1 MINERYREDRE
12 RRRLG
17 SLTVFSG
24 PTHSGKTKK
33 LEADAERAQ
42 RQGRRS
48 QRLAGPA
55 DANQLLDRLDPAAE
69 LVTVDDAQQYDD
81 RLVEVLSDRAT
92 LHRVDVVVAGWELD
106 YTGQP
111 SGPLPELM
119 CAADFAL
126 KLDDGVCAQPGC
138 RNLASRT
145 QRFLPSS
152 GSRDFP
158 RASSGSRDFP
168 RADGTPERF
177 LPVCRRH
184 HTPEARTVSFQ
195 EVWFDEPSGSLDLI
209 SGCIFSGKTQELIRR
224 LDQARY
230 AGSTIQAFKPAL
242 DDRYAIEAVASH
254 REVRFPP
261 TAVPDVAALRDQLR
275 DDTRVVGID
284 EAQFLG
290 PEIVSLAEELADRGR
305 HVIVAGLD
313 LDFLA
318 RPFGPMP
325 LLAAYADRLTKL
337 QASCQHPG
345 CGSRQA
351 TRTQR
356 LVDGEPASSESPL
369 TESGGAATYEARC
382 RHHHRI
388 GVVRKPEPVS
398 IVEESA
404 EL

>member
-33 LEADAERAQ
+33 LEAEAERAQ
-42 RQGRRS
+42 RQGRRT
-48 QRLAGPA
+48 QRLTGPA
-55 DANQLLDRLDPAAE
+55 DANQLLDQLDPAGE
-69 LVTVDDAQQYDD
+69 LVTVDNAQQFDD
-81 RLVEVLSDRAT
+81 RLVDVLNDLAT
-92 LHRVDVVVAGWELD
+92 IHRVDVVVAGWELD
-106 YTGQP
+106 YAGQP
-111 SGPLPELM
+111 AGPMPELM

-145 QRFLPSS
+145 QRFNAVN
-152 GSRDFP
+152 GG
-158 RASSGSRDFP
+158 A
-168 RADGTPERF
+168 ERF

-184 HTPEARTVSFQ
+184 HTAQPRALSFQ
-195 EVWFDEPSGSLDLI
+195 EVWFDEPSGGLDVI
-209 SGCIFSGKTQELIRR
+209 SGCMFSGKTQELIRR
-224 LDQARY
+224 LDQAHY
-230 AGSTIQAFKPAL
+230 AGSSIQAFKPAL
-242 DDRYAIEAVASH
+242 DDRYALEAVASH
-254 REVRFPP
+254 REIRFPAI
-261 TAVPDVAALRDQLR
+261 AVPDVAALRAQLR
-275 DDTRVVGID
+275 DDTRVIGID
-284 EAQFLG
+284 EAQFFG
-290 PEIVSLAEELADRGR
+290 PEIVSLAEELADRGI

-337 QASCQHPG
+337 QASCQYPG

-351 TRTQR
+351 SRTQR
-356 LVDGEPASSESPL
+356 LVDGAPASADTPL
-369 TESGGAATYEARC
+369 IVVGGAATYQARC

-388 GVVRKPEPVS
+388 GVVAKPESVLL
-398 IVEESA
+398 VEESA
-404 EL
+404 DL

>member
-17 SLTVFSG
+17 SLTVYCG

-33 LEADAERAQ
+33 LEAEAERAQ
-42 RQGRRS
+42 RQGRRM
-48 QRLAGPA
+48 QRLAAPA
-55 DANQLLDRLDPAAE
+55 DANQLLDQLEPATE

-81 RLVEVLSDRAT
+81 RLVQVLNDLAT
-92 LHRVDVVVAGWELD
+92 MHRVDVVVAGWELD
-106 YTGQP
+106 YTGLP
-111 SGPLPELM
+111 AGPMPELM

-145 QRFLPSS
+145 QRF
-152 GSRDFP
+152 F
-158 RASSGSRDFP
+158 AVN
-168 RADGTPERF
+168 GTPERF

-184 HTPEARTVSFQ
+184 HSAEPRTQAFQ

-209 SGCIFSGKTQELIRR
+209 SGCMFSGKTQELIRR

-242 DDRYAIEAVASH
+242 DDRYAIAAVASH
-254 REVRFPP
+254 REIRFPAI
-261 TAVPDVAALRDQLR
+261 AVPDVTALAAQLR
-275 DDTRVVGID
+275 DETRVIGID
-284 EAQFLG
+284 EAQFFG
-290 PEIVSLAEELADRGR
+290 PEVVSLADALANRGR

-325 LLAAYADRLTKL
+325 LLAAHADRLTKL
-337 QASCQHPG
+337 QASCQYPG

-351 TRTQR
+351 SRTQR
-356 LVDGEPASSESPL
+356 LVEGVPASADEPL
-369 TESGGAATYEARC
+369 VVIGGAATYQARC

-388 GVVRKPEPVS
+388 GVTRPESEAVS
-398 IVEESA
+398 VAEESRDF
-404 EL
+404 

>member
-17 SLTVFSG
+17 SLTVYSG

-33 LEADAERAQ
+33 LEAEAERAL
-42 RQGRRS
+42 RQGRRM
-48 QRLAGPA
+48 QRLAAEA
-55 DANQLLDRLDPAAE
+55 DANDLLNQLDPLTE

-81 RLVEVLSDRAT
+81 RLLDVLNDLAT
-92 LHRVDVVVAGWELD
+92 LHRVDVVAAGWELD
-106 YTGQP
+106 YTGRAA
-111 SGPLPELM
+111 GPMPELL
-119 CAADFAL
+119 CTADFAL

-145 QRFLPSS
+145 QRFH
-152 GSRDFP
+152 
-158 RASSGSRDFP
+158 AIN
-168 RADGTPERF
+168 GTPERF

-184 HTPEARTVSFQ
+184 HTAEPRALSFQ
-195 EVWFDEPSGSLDLI
+195 EIWFDEASGSLDLI
-209 SGCIFSGKTQELIRR
+209 SGCMFSGTTQELIRR

-230 AGSTIQAFKPAL
+230 AGTALQAFKPAL

-254 REVRFPP
+254 REVRFPAI
-261 TAVPDVAALRDQLR
+261 AVPDVAALRDQLQ

-284 EAQFLG
+284 EAQFFG
-290 PEIVSLAEELADRGR
+290 PEIVTMAEDLANRGR

-325 LLAAYADRLTKL
+325 LLAARADRLTKL
-337 QASCQHPG
+337 QASCQYPG
-345 CGSRQA
+345 CGSREG
-351 TRTQR
+351 TRTQP
-356 LVDGEPASSESPL
+356 LVDGMPAPVDSPL
-369 TESGGAATYEARC
+369 VVIGGAATYQARC
-382 RHHHRI
+382 RHHHGI
-388 GVVRKPEPVS
+388 GVEARPEPEPVP
-398 IVEESA
+398 VAEESA

>member
-17 SLTVFSG
+17 SLTVYSG

-33 LEADAERAQ
+33 LEAEAERAQ
-42 RQGRRS
+42 RQGRRM
-48 QRLAGPA
+48 QRLTAPTDPNA
-55 DANQLLDRLDPAAE
+55 LLNELDPAAE

-81 RLVEVLSDRAT
+81 RLVEVLNDLAT
-92 LHRVDVVVAGWELD
+92 IHRMDVVVGGWELD
-106 YTGQP
+106 YAGRP
-111 SGPLPELM
+111 AGPMPELL

-145 QRFLPSS
+145 QRFQVVN
-152 GSRDFP
+152 
-158 RASSGSRDFP
+158 
-168 RADGTPERF
+168 GTPERF

-184 HTPEARTVSFQ
+184 HTTEARAQTFQ

-209 SGCIFSGKTQELIRR
+209 SGCMFSGKTQELIRR

-230 AGSTIQAFKPAL
+230 AGFTVQAFKPAL

-254 REVRFPP
+254 REIRFPAI
-261 TAVPDVAALRDQLR
+261 AVPNVAALRAQVQP
-275 DDTRVVGID
+275 DTRVIGID
-284 EAQFLG
+284 EAQFFE
-290 PEIVSLAEELADRGR
+290 PDIVNLTEELANRGR
-305 HVIVAGLD
+305 HVIIVGLD
-313 LDFLA
+313 LDFLS

-337 QASCQHPG
+337 QASCQYPG

-356 LVDGEPASSESPL
+356 LVDGRPASADAPL
-369 TESGGAATYEARC
+369 VVIGGAAAYEARC

-388 GVVRKPEPVS
+388 GTAANTDAESVPVA
-398 IVEESA
+398 EESA

>member
-17 SLTVFSG
+17 SLTVYSG

-33 LEADAERAQ
+33 LEAEAERAQ
-42 RQGRRS
+42 RQGRRM
-48 QRLAGPA
+48 QRLAHPA
-55 DANQLLDRLDPAAE
+55 DANQLLDQLDAATE
-69 LVTVDDAQQYDD
+69 LATVDDAQLYDE
-81 RLVEVLSDRAT
+81 RLVEVLNDLAT
-92 LHRVDVVVAGWELD
+92 IHRVDVVVAGWELD
-106 YTGQP
+106 Y
-111 SGPLPELM
+111 SGRPAGPMPQLM

-145 QRFLPSS
+145 QRFQ
-152 GSRDFP
+152 
-158 RASSGSRDFP
+158 AV
-168 RADGTPERF
+168 DGTPERF

-184 HTPEARTVSFQ
+184 HRAEPRGPGFQ
-195 EVWFDEPSGSLDLI
+195 EVWFDEPAGSLDVI
-209 SGCIFSGKTQELIRR
+209 SGCMFSGKTQELIRR

-254 REVRFPP
+254 REIRFPAI
-261 TAVPDVAALRDQLR
+261 AVPDVAALAAQVR
-275 DDTRVVGID
+275 DDTRVIGID
-284 EAQFLG
+284 EAQFFG
-290 PEIVSLAEELADRGR
+290 PEIVSLAEALADRGR

-337 QASCQHPG
+337 QASCQYPG

-351 TRTQR
+351 SRTQR
-356 LVDGEPASSESPL
+356 LVDGAPASAESPL
-369 TESGGAATYEARC
+369 VVIGGGETYQARC

-388 GVVRKPEPVS
+388 GPSGQPEPIS
-398 IVEESA
+398 LVEESA

>member
-17 SLTVFSG
+17 SLTAFSG

-33 LEADAERAQ
+33 LEAEAERAQ

-48 QRLAGPA
+48 QRLGGPA
-55 DANQLLDRLDPAAE
+55 DASQLLDQLDPATE
-69 LVTVDDAQQYDD
+69 LVTIDNAQRYDD
-81 RLVEVLSDRAT
+81 RLVEVLNDLAT
-92 LHRVDVVVAGWELD
+92 IHRVDVVVAGWELD

-111 SGPLPELM
+111 AGPLPQLT

-145 QRFLPSS
+145 QRFSQSL

-158 RASSGSRDFP
+158 RVN
-168 RADGTPERF
+168 GTPERF

-184 HTPEARTVSFQ
+184 HTPEARAVSFQ

-209 SGCIFSGKTQELIRR
+209 SGCMFSGKTQELIRR

-242 DDRYAIEAVASH
+242 DDRYALEAVASH
-254 REVRFPP
+254 REVRFPAI
-261 TAVPDVAALRDQLR
+261 AVPDVAALRDQLR
-275 DDTRVVGID
+275 HDTRVVGID
-284 EAQFLG
+284 EAQFFG
-290 PEIVSLAEELADRGR
+290 PEIVTLVEQLGERGL

-337 QASCQHPG
+337 QASCQYPG

-351 TRTQR
+351 SRTQR
-356 LVDGEPASSESPL
+356 LIDGEPAPPDSPL
-369 TESGGAATYEARC
+369 VVIGGSATYQARC

-388 GVVRKPEPVS
+388 GSSARPQPVS
-398 IVEESA
+398 VLEESA

>member
-17 SLTVFSG
+17 SLTVYSG

-33 LEADAERAQ
+33 LEAEAERAL
-42 RQGRRS
+42 RQGRRM
-48 QRLAGPA
+48 QKLGAAA
-55 DANQLLDRLDPAAE
+55 DANDLLARLDPLTE
-69 LVTVDDAQQYDD
+69 LVTVDAAQPSDV
-81 RLVEVLSDRAT
+81 RLVAVLNDLGT
-92 LHRVDVVVAGWELD
+92 LRRLDVVAAGWELD
-106 YTGQP
+106 YAGRAA
-111 SGPLPELM
+111 GPMPELL
-119 CAADFAL
+119 CSADFAL

-145 QRFLPSS
+145 QRFH
-152 GSRDFP
+152 
-158 RASSGSRDFP
+158 A
-168 RADGTPERF
+168 ANGTPERF

-184 HTPEARTVSFQ
+184 HTPDARAVSFQ

-209 SGCIFSGKTQELIRR
+209 SGCMFSGKTQELIRR

-254 REVRFPP
+254 REVRFPAI
-261 TAVPDVAALRDQLR
+261 AVPDVAALGDQVRDE
-275 DDTRVVGID
+275 TRVVGID
-284 EAQFLG
+284 EAQFFG
-290 PEIVSLAEELADRGR
+290 PEIVALAEGLANRGR

-325 LLAAYADRLTKL
+325 LLAAHADRLTKL
-337 QASCQHPG
+337 QASCQYAD

-356 LVDGEPASSESPL
+356 LVDGVPAPIDAPL
-369 TESGGAATYEARC
+369 VVIGGAATYQARC

-388 GVVRKPEPVS
+388 GLAPRSEPEAVT
-398 IVEESA
+398 VAEESA

>member
-1 MINERYREDRE
+1 MMIDERYREDRE

-17 SLTVFSG
+17 SLTVYSG

-33 LEADAERAQ
+33 LDAEVERAE
-42 RQGRRS
+42 RQGRRT
-48 QRLAGPA
+48 QRLAVVD
-55 DANQLLDRLDPAAE
+55 DANGLFDYLDPATE
-69 LVTVDDAQQYDD
+69 LVAVDDAQQYDD
-81 RLVEVLSDRAT
+81 RLIVVLDTLAT
-92 LHRVDVVVAGWELD
+92 VHRVDVVVAGWELD
-106 YTGQP
+106 VQAKP
-111 SGPLPELM
+111 AGPMPALL
-119 CAADFAL
+119 CTADFAL

-145 QRFLPSS
+145 QQFRPVN
-152 GSRDFP
+152 
-158 RASSGSRDFP
+158 
-168 RADGTPERF
+168 GTPQQF

-184 HTPEARTVSFQ
+184 HTPEPRARSFQ
-195 EVWFDEPSGSLDLI
+195 EIWFDEPSGSLDLI
-209 SGCIFSGKTQELIRR
+209 SGCMFSGKTQELIRR

-230 AGSTIQAFKPAL
+230 AGFPIQAFKPAL

-254 REVRFPP
+254 RQIRFPAI
-261 TAVPDVAALRDQLR
+261 AVPDVDAIRQQLE
-275 DDTRVVGID
+275 DDTRVIGID
-284 EAQFLG
+284 EAQFFDDALV
-290 PEIVSLAEELADRGR
+290 PLVEELANRGR

-325 LLAAYADRLTKL
+325 LLAAYTDRLTKL
-337 QASCQHPG
+337 QASCQFPG

-356 LVDGEPASSESPL
+356 LVDGVPAAADAPL
-369 TESGGAATYEARC
+369 VVVGGAASYQARC

-388 GVVRKPEPVS
+388 GASVITDPVDVP
-398 IVEESA
+398 VEESA

>member
-1 MINERYREDRE
+1 
-12 RRRLG
+12 
-17 SLTVFSG
+17 
-24 PTHSGKTKK
+24 
-33 LEADAERAQ
+33 
-42 RQGRRS
+42 
-48 QRLAGPA
+48 
-55 DANQLLDRLDPAAE
+55 
-69 LVTVDDAQQYDD
+69 
-81 RLVEVLSDRAT
+81 LVEVLNDLAT
-92 LHRVDVVVAGWELD
+92 IHRVDVVVAGWELD

-111 SGPLPELM
+111 AGPLPELM

-145 QRFLPSS
+145 QRFH
-152 GSRDFP
+152 
-158 RASSGSRDFP
+158 AVN
-168 RADGTPERF
+168 GTPERF

-184 HTPEARTVSFQ
+184 HTAEPRAASFQ

-209 SGCIFSGKTQELIRR
+209 SGCMFSGKTQELIRR

-254 REVRFPP
+254 REIRFPAI
-261 TAVPDVAALRDQLR
+261 AVPDVAALRDQLR

-290 PEIVSLAEELADRGR
+290 PEIVGLAEELADRGR

-337 QASCQHPG
+337 QASCQYPG

-351 TRTQR
+351 SRTQR
-356 LVDGEPASSESPL
+356 LIDGEPASADSPL
-369 TESGGAATYEARC
+369 VVIGGAATYEARC

-388 GVVRKPEPVS
+388 GLVARPEPVS